1 MTLRKRNIMDYVFP
15 DVETLMEIARKDP
28 SALNRIKQEAV
39 NALIESADDS
49 YKQRLRGLQ
58 WQVNMELNKSKTPM
72 EGCIKI
78 CGMMYEKLWKL
89 RAALQTQQERE
100 LEAFQES
107 DVEHMEQSAV
117 ILPFRS

>member
-1 MTLRKRNIMDYVFP
+1 MDYAFP

-78 CGMMYEKLWKL
+78 CGMMHEKLWKL
-89 RAALQTQQERE
+89 RAALQTQEERE